1 MEIYKALKMK
11 KDSQEFFSEKQKIVE
26 LAEKT
31 WNEVKP
37 LVQEKYPNFEWE
49 KVKCELNPRLRS
61 TGGRASLRSLKIELN
76 ERLLAK
82 NLEHVRM
89 VFIHELSHL
98 IDYHVRGK
106 SNHDYHFHRIMESL
120 GCEGTT
126 YMPKGLDKSAIPER
140 KSGKRIAYNCEEGC
154 VHMLTPH
161 KHKKILRGC
170 SYSCR
175 KTGKTLQ
182 LGAGPMP
189 EPRNEIEKSL
199 LEMSKNFEE
208 TINNIG

>member
-37 LVQEKYPNFEWE
+37 LVQEKYPEFEWE

-61 TGGRASLRSLKIELN
+61 TGGRASLRSKKIELN

-106 SNHDYHFHRIMESL
+106 SNHDYFFHSIMESL

-126 YMPKGLDKSAIPER
+126 YMPKGLDKSAVPER
-140 KSGKRIAYNCEEGC
+140 KKTARIAHHCEEGC
-154 VHMLTPH
+154 VHMLT
-161 KHKKILRGC
+161 KYKAGKVARGAN
-170 SYSCR
+170 YVCR
-175 KTGKTLQ
+175 KSGKSLK
-182 LGAGPMP
+182 LGTGPMP
-189 EPRNEIEKSL
+189 EPKTELEKQL

-208 TINNIG
+208 SQNIIG